1 MAIPSSNIPMVS
13 FISISFGKSRV
24 EMRLIFPIREL
35 KSDLKLSKISGSLE
49 KIKFI
54 AIVEVSDLGLVTDM
68 VLLEVGDE
76 VELLPEIIME
86 LEPDM
91 FVSDKVDSNIVEAL
105 VGNGT
110 KVALTSSDVLC
121 EAVRDLLLGRA
132 RLLPKGEASLRF
144 AN

>member
-91 FVSDKVDSNIVEAL
+91 FVSDKIDSNIVEAL